1 MKTYVIK
8 IDPKNPEK
16 DGIESAAKALR
27 EGKLVAFPTE
37 TVYGVA
43 ANLLDAKAID
53 KLYKIKN
60 RPKNKPFTVH
70 IADIAM
76 IEALGCSITAEAL
89 RLISRFWPGPLTV
102 VLKSGGNKTL
112 GFRIPANKV
121 ALELIKA
128 AAVPI
133 VAPSANLSGNE
144 APVSAQEVLKD
155 LDGKIDILLDSGK
168 TDIGVESTVIDLAQ
182 DPPRVLR
189 EGAITKAELAKFLK
203 KSL

>member
-8 IDPKNPEK
+8 INPKKPEK
-16 DGIESAAKALR
+16 DGIETAAKAIR

-43 ANLLDAKAID
+43 ANFLDADAID
-53 KLYKIKN
+53 RLYSIKG

-70 IADIAM
+70 ISDITM
-76 IEALGCSITAEAL
+76 IEALDCSVTAESL

-102 VLKSGGNKTL
+102 VLNAGDNKTL

-121 ALELIKA
+121 ALDLIKA

-133 VAPSANLSGNE
+133 VAPSANLSGNA
-144 APVSAQEVLKD
+144 APLSAEDVLKD

-168 TDIGVESTVIDLAQ
+168 TDIGVESTVIDLTQ
-182 DPPRVLR
+182 DPPKVLR
-189 EGAITKAELAKFLK
+189 EGAITKAELSKFLK
-203 KSL
+203 KAL